1 MATNDIT
8 GDALRSKAV
17 TDSYRENFDLIFAKD
32 KHVNDK
38 GTDSVNC
45 ETVERTRSEANHAIH
60 TQDGK
65 AG

>member
-32 KHVNDK
+32 KHVNDQ
-38 GTDSVNC
+38 GTDSVNG
-45 ETVERTRSEANHAIH
+45 EEVERERSEANHIINP
-60 TQDGK
+60 QDGK

>member
-17 TDSYRENFDLIFAKD
+17 TDSYRENFDLIFLKD
-32 KHVNDK
+32 KHANDQ
-38 GTDSVNC
+38 GTDSVNGDG
-45 ETVERTRSEANHAIH
+45 VEEARSAANHTINP
-60 TQDGK
+60 QDGK

>member
-17 TDSYRENFDLIFAKD
+17 TDSYRENFDLIFLKD
-32 KHVNDK
+32 KHVNDQ

-45 ETVERTRSEANHAIH
+45 EESERTRSEANYAINP
-60 TQDGK
+60 QDGK